1 MGPEPGL
8 PRLLMAGADL
18 IRIAAL
24 AMLSI
29 IVSIPEAIAG
39 VSGGVV
45 LSVKNADAQ

>member
-45 LSVKNADAQ
+45 LSVNNADAQ